1 MSSLYNLEPQ
11 PTASCILHTTG
22 GDISLV
28 LWASQ
33 LPLTCRNF
41 LQHCLDGYYDNTIFH
56 RLIPNFVI
64 QGGDPTGTGDGGE
77 SIYDGGA
84 YSEPYE
90 EGGIWPMEDRKGKN
104 AGPQGVGFKDE
115 FHSRIKFNRRGLLAM
130 ANDGPNSNGSQF
142 FITLDNTPE
151 LQGKNTLFGRV
162 EGDTIYNVARMGEA
176 EIGEG
181 DRPLYPVKIIGVE
194 ILVNYFKDM
203 VKRERVAPVG
213 IPVQI
218 HQSLSRK
225 KKKNTSRKLLSFVD
239 EADDVTDIQPVV
251 KKRKFDSRIVLDLE
265 NEPPKENSLKPVL
278 SKITSPSSML
288 VPPIL
293 EPDSSVQA
301 EVKQS
306 ASPDS
311 AKKSEIKQSVKQD
324 SAINSK
330 AKDSA
335 SPEPASKLTSQV
347 ERANAQI
354 AELKASMKRKIE
366 IPKAPE
372 KKQSFFQTLIPSTS
386 VRGRK
391 RHPGEIGPPDE
402 KTLQILKAF
411 QSKLELTAPLSPGP
425 KSKFK
430 KSESPNPSERVEV
443 KEGIND
449 EEVTLCDLHFI
460 AYCQSCSKWDSNTS
474 TNVSKD
480 DLDTDLNGTSW
491 MSHSLNFK
499 EDKLGKDLSYRKK
512 AEEELVVIDPREK
525 ARTLKEEVKARRD
538 AKTDGTGR
546 EWDKFRVEKSGKTN
560 VLAGKFTK

>member
-1 MSSLYNLEPQ
+1 MSSFYNLEPQ
-11 PTASCILHTTG
+11 PTASCILHTTA

-64 QGGDPTGTGDGGE
+64 QGGDPTGTGHGGE

-181 DRPLYPVKIIGVE
+181 DRPLYPVKITGVE
-194 ILVNYFKDM
+194 ILDM

-213 IPVQI
+213 IPAQI
-218 HQSLSRK
+218 PQSLPRK

-239 EADDVTDIQPVV
+239 EADGVTDIQPVV

-265 NEPPKENSLKPVL
+265 NEPPKENSMKPVTP
-278 SKITSPSSML
+278 KIISPNSTP

-293 EPDSSVQA
+293 ELDSTVQA
-301 EVKQS
+301 EAKQS

-311 AKKSEIKQSVKQD
+311 ANKSEIKKSV
-324 SAINSK
+324 
-330 AKDSA
+330 
-335 SPEPASKLTSQV
+335 SPEPTPKVTSLV
-347 ERANAQI
+347 ELANAQI
-354 AELKASMKRKIE
+354 AELKASMKRKVE
-366 IPKAPE
+366 IPQAPE
-372 KKQSFFQTLIPSTS
+372 KKLSLFESLIPCTS

-391 RHPGEIGPPDE
+391 RHPGEIAPPDQ

-430 KSESPNPSERVEV
+430 QSESPTPENVEV
-443 KEGIND
+443 KEGFND

-460 AYCQSCSKWDSNTS
+460 AYCQSCSKWDSDTS
-474 TNVSKD
+474 INVSKD
-480 DLDTDLNGTSW
+480 NSDTDLNGTSW
-491 MSHSLNFK
+491 MSHTLNFK

-525 ARTLKEEVKARRD
+525 ARTLKEEVRARRV

-546 EWDKFRVEKSGKTN
+546 EWDKVRSEKSGKTN
-560 VLAGKFTK
+560 VLAGKFAK